1 MDAKVIFLGYG
12 YRWLRS
18 KDVMDVTAPL
28 QSPEAIC
35 PVLKQM
41 LGWTHTNNGIFGPA
55 AEDGEHVE
63 VFLLLLRV
71 VVQDSKTP
79 YE

>member
-41 LGWTHTNNGIFGPA
+41 LGWTHTQIMGFSGRQQKM
-55 AEDGEHVE
+55 V
-63 VFLLLLRV
+63 
-71 VVQDSKTP
+71 SM
-79 YE
+79 